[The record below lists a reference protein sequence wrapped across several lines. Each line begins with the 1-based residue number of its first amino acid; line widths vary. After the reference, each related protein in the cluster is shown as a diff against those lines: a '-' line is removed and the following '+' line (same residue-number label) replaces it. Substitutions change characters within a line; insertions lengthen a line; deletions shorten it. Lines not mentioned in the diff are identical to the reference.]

1 MNLARFGLLK
11 TSEGKMAPDGYIEE
25 VEITEEEAHT
35 LPPDAYTVESREPT
49 PLEQFAARAAGL
61 GLGGESMGGG
71 LAAMSSRRPG
81 SGGSRPRPS
90 ANRPISP
97 RLVKYVKHEKRTTKE
112 FVDKVKA
119 EQGLLD
125 LDGSILEMEARDLLG
140 HFRRPNKPEEVD
152 KNLFARNIV
161 WHFYREIL
169 AGKMPEFVKEGCNI
183 RTIYYIV
190 KPIFTQ
196 KGVFADV
203 DDFYGNFAE
212 AFKTLVEIGLISY
225 RDFNI
230 MDDNKA
236 FRFLP
241 DPDFNTNVLLLAEK
255 KAFAGRFSALASKYG
270 VMSQITEGQSKLIT
284 ADTMLTEMFEAGF
297 DLNKSLS
304 ILSFCDFDPV
314 GTSIPYHFVQHFK
327 TLGFHNINEFAQY
340 GDQTMNRL
348 TDTNDSEGR
357 PIYQKVSQRRPCLD
371 IVNPH
376 ELDRDIINRI
386 RHRLE
391 PSVQDNPSTADWA
404 FITGGVTG
412 TGRNKEYA
420 ISSEQ
425 FLPYLEEHL
434 EKKLLPLLGK
444 PAEAVGRRS
453 NFKFLA
459 KALKEYIGTRAL
471 RDAEARRAQPSSS

>member
-11 TSEGKMAPDGYIEE
+11 TSEGKMAPDGFVEQ
-25 VEITEEEAHT
+25 VEITEEEARS
-35 LPPDAYTVESREPT
+35 LSPDAYTVQIQEPS
-49 PLEQFAARAAGL
+49 GDD
-61 GLGGESMGGG
+61 G
-71 LAAMSSRRPG
+71 LAAMTRAAATP
-81 SGGSRPRPS
+81 RPRAS
-90 ANRPISP
+90 GNRPISP
-97 RLVKYVKHEKRTTKE
+97 SRPVKYVKHQKRTSKE

-125 LDGSILEMEARDLLG
+125 LDGSILDMAPQDLLK
-140 HFRRPNKPEEVD
+140 HFHRPRKPNEVD
-152 KNLFARNIV
+152 KNLFARNVV
-161 WHFYREIL
+161 WHFYREIES
-169 AGKMPEFVKEGCNI
+169 GKAPAFVKEGCNI
-183 RTIYYIV
+183 RTIFYVV

-196 KGVFADV
+196 KRVFADV
-203 DDFYGNFAE
+203 ESFYDNFTE
-212 AFKTLVEIGLISY
+212 AFKTLVEAGLISY

-230 MDDNKA
+230 LDDNKA

-241 DPDFNTNVLLLAEK
+241 DPDFNTNILLLSEK

-270 VMSQITEGQSKLIT
+270 VMAQVTEGQSKLVT
-284 ADTMLTEMFEAGF
+284 ADSMLTEMFEVGF
-297 DLNKSLS
+297 DLNKNLS
-304 ILSFCDFDPV
+304 ILSFCDFDPT

-340 GDQTMNRL
+340 GDRVMNRP
-348 TDTNDSEGR
+348 TDENDSHGR
-357 PIYQKVSQRRPCLD
+357 PIYKRVSQKRPSLD

-376 ELDRDIINRI
+376 ELDREIVNRI
-386 RHRLE
+386 RHKLE
-391 PSVQDNPSTADWA
+391 PAIQDNPSTADWV

-425 FLPYLEEHL
+425 FLPYLDEHL
-434 EKKLLPLLGK
+434 EKKLMPLLAK

-471 RDAEARRAQPSSS
+471 RDAEARRAQPPG